1 MADSQPD
8 GGGPRTWFYLLMTGA
23 VAAFSWLTNWTEE
36 RETLRR
42 DVYASKE
49 DCVKDWG
56 EERNCEEAIASPQ
69 GFFGGGARYYGPSYR
84 SGDYGSSPNSKPE
97 GTVDSARPGSHAVGT
112 AHVSRGGFGGSGA
125 AHGASGS

>member
-1 MADSQPD
+1 MA
-8 GGGPRTWFYLLMTGA
+8 GV
-23 VAAFSWLTNWTEE
+23 VAALSWLANWTEE

-49 DCVKDWG
+49 DCIKDWG
-56 EERNCEEAIASPQ
+56 EERNCEQDFSARGSAV
-69 GFFGGGARYYGPSYR
+69 RYYGPSYR
-84 SGDYGSSPNSKPE
+84 SGEYGSSSNSKPE

>member
-1 MADSQPD
+1 MTGSQPD
-8 GGGPRTWFYLLMTGA
+8 GGGPRPWFYLLMTGA

-36 RETLRR
+36 RETFRR

-56 EERNCEEAIASPQ
+56 DEHNCEEDFATRGS
-69 GFFGGGARYYGPSYR
+69 GGHFYGPSYR
-84 SGDYGSSPNSKPE
+84 SGQYGSSPNAKPE

>member
-49 DCVKDWG
+49 DCIKDWG
-56 EERNCEEAIASPQ
+56 EERNCEQDYTTRAR
-69 GFFGGGARYYGPSYR
+69 GGGVRFYGPAYS
-84 SGDYGSSPNSKPE
+84 SGEYGSSPNTKPE
-97 GTVDSARPGSHAVGT
+97 GTIDSARPGSHALGT